1 MPDERGIAV
10 VGALPVEQRL
20 LRVTAEAS
28 RVELADHL
36 VPSRAGV
43 ALVTTTTGPNRTHS
57 MRSISSR
64 RTNVSLHRKQIR
76 RVTHR
81 FAIANSEQSSYL
93 IISDNIPYI

>member
-20 LRVTAEAS
+20 LRVAAEAS

-43 ALVTTTTGPNRTHS
+43 ALGNS
-57 MRSISSR
+57 
-64 RTNVSLHRKQIR
+64 KAIR
-76 RVTHR
+76 
-81 FAIANSEQSSYL
+81 L
-93 IISDNIPYI
+93 IITSG